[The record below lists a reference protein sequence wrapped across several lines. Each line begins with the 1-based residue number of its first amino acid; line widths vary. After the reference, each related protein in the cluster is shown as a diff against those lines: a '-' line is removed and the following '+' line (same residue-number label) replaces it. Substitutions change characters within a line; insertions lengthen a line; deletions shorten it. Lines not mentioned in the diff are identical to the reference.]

1 MSFSSGG
8 GGNDSV
14 MATINTT
21 PLIDV
26 MLVLLIIFM
35 ITAPL
40 MAHKIQV
47 PLPNNA
53 NQPNEEKPNTITIA
67 IPEDGKIYWNDV
79 EVTSAQVEY
88 QFAIEVRKALEQN
101 IPQPEIQI
109 RAAKQLPYGRV
120 RELMVLAKR
129 QGIVKLGF
137 ITTPGRS

>member
-1 MSFSSGG
+1 MAFSSGG
-8 GGNDSV
+8 GGNDNV
-14 MATINTT
+14 MASINTT

-40 MAHKIQV
+40 LAHKVQV

-53 NQPNEEKPNTITIA
+53 NVPNEEKPDTVTIA
-67 IPEDGKIYWNDV
+67 MTEDGKLYWNDV
-79 EVTSAQVEY
+79 EVDIRRVEY
-88 QFAIEVRKALEQN
+88 QFAIEARKALEKGR
-101 IPQPEIQI
+101 PQPEIQI

-120 RELMVLAKR
+120 RELMVVAKR

>member
-1 MSFSSGG
+1 MAFSSGA
-8 GGNDSV
+8 GGNDNV
-14 MATINTT
+14 MASINTT

-40 MAHKIQV
+40 LSHKIQV
-47 PLPNNA
+47 PLPNNP
-53 NQPNEEKPNTITIA
+53 NQPNVEKPDTITIA
-67 IPEDGKIYWNDV
+67 IPEDGKMYWNDV
-79 EVTSAQVEY
+79 EVRADQVEY
-88 QFAIEVRKALEQN
+88 QFAIEVRKALEEGR
-101 IPQPEIQI
+101 PQPEIQI
-109 RAAKQLPYGRV
+109 RAAKQLPYGKV